1 MSTLL
6 TRAEAIEFLR
16 RNGFPG
22 LTTGFF
28 NRVCAP
34 GRRGLNSSPPFVQV
48 REGGRPHMYRQDA
61 LLQWARENVIPAL
74 FTLRDAAPPNRRRPN
89 RKQRSARV
97 AA

>member
-1 MSTLL
+1 
-6 TRAEAIEFLR
+6 
-16 RNGFPG
+16 
-22 LTTGFF
+22 
-28 NRVCAP
+28 
-34 GRRGLNSSPPFVQV
+34 
-48 REGGRPHMYRQDA
+48 MYRQDA